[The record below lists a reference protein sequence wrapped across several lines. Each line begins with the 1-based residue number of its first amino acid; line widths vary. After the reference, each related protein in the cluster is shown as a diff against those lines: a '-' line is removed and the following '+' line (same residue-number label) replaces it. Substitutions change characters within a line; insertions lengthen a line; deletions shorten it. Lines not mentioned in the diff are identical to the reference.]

1 MKVMKRIRT
10 ILLLLVSIVTACAQQ
25 PLAQITPTPQNYEDH
40 KGNFKLSDA
49 KYVVADWNTIS
60 QQIIRTAFA
69 NSNLNLTFAN
79 SAKAKNSISLSLDSS
94 LNNESYVLDVTTK
107 GISIKAHDNAG
118 LFYGIQTLLQ
128 LFDNKSLNGTISAC
142 SISDSPR
149 FAYRGIMIDVSRHFR
164 SIDFL
169 KKQIDLLSQ
178 LKINR
183 LHIHLTDA
191 AGWRLEIKR
200 YPRLTQYAAWRKG
213 KTWNEWNENG
223 NLYCDINDTEAS
235 GGFYTQDEMRDLIAY
250 AADHCITIIP
260 EIEMPSHSE
269 EVTTAFPELS
279 CTHLPKQSD
288 FCVGNEATFAFIEN
302 VLDEVIDLFP
312 SHYIHIGG
320 DEASK
325 QAWKSCELC
334 QKRMNDEGLK
344 DVDEL
349 QSYLIHRV
357 EKYLN
362 SKGRDLLGW
371 DEILQG
377 GLAPNATVMS
387 WRGVDD
393 GLEAAKTGHNAIMS
407 PGEFCYFDGYQDA
420 PNTQPEAIGG
430 YLTLEKVYSYNP
442 IPDSFTAE
450 QAKYIIGVQG
460 NLWCEYI
467 PTAEHAEYMLYPRAI
482 ALAEVAW
489 TNPENK
495 SWDSFKQR
503 VVNVESKMKQ
513 LGYNFFDYSKE
524 VGNRPE
530 FYTPINHLALGKKV
544 KFNRPYWENYPANGD
559 NTLTD
564 GLRGGWN
571 YSDKRWLAFV
581 GNPRMDVVIDL
592 EDKTEIHS
600 IAADF
605 MQICGPDVYMPASVT
620 ISVSDDGVNFTE
632 LKRIDH
638 QVVKD
643 NKVSF
648 INFGWQ
654 GQTNA
659 RYVRYQADADKNIGG
674 VLFVDEIVVK

>member
-1 MKVMKRIRT
+1 MTRIST
-10 ILLLLVSIVTACAQQ
+10 FLLLCAGAITACAQQ
-25 PLAQITPTPQNYEDH
+25 PIAQVTPTPQHYEQL
-40 KGNFKLSDA
+40 KGNYKVSDA
-49 KYVVADWNTIS
+49 KYVVADWS
-60 QQIIRTAFA
+60 VVPQQVIKTAFERG
-69 NSNLNLTFAN
+69 NINVSFA
-79 SAKAKNSISLSLDSS
+79 SKAKDKQAIKLVVDSS
-94 LNNESYVLDVTTK
+94 IAKDGYVLDVTK
-107 GISIKAHDNAG
+107 NGINIKAADENG
-118 LFYGIQTLLQ
+118 FFYGIQTLLQ
-128 LFDNKSLNGTISAC
+128 LVDNQSMNGTIPAC
-142 SISDSPR
+142 TVNDTPR
-149 FAYRGIMIDVSRHFR
+149 FAYRGVMIDVSRHFR
-164 SIDFL
+164 SIEFL
-169 KKQIDLLSQ
+169 KKQIDLLAQ

-191 AGWRLEIKR
+191 AGWRLEIKQ
-200 YPRLTQYAAWRKG
+200 YPRLTEYAAWRPA
-213 KTWNEWNENG
+213 KTWKEWNDAG
-223 NLYCDINDTEAS
+223 NTYCEQNDPKAD

-250 AADHCITIIP
+250 AQKHCITIIP

-269 EVTTAFPELS
+269 EVTTTFPELS
-279 CTHLPKQSD
+279 CTHQPKQSD
-288 FCVGNEATFAFIEN
+288 FCVGNEATFKFVEN

-325 QAWKSCELC
+325 QAWKDCDLC
-334 QKRMNDEGLK
+334 KKRMSEEGLK

-349 QSYLIHRV
+349 QSYMIHRV

-387 WRGVDD
+387 WRGVEG
-393 GLEAAKTGHNAIMS
+393 GLQAAKSGHNAIMS
-407 PGEFCYFDGYQDA
+407 PGEYCYFDGYQDA

-442 IPDSFTAE
+442 IPDTFTAD

-503 VVNVESKMKQ
+503 VIKFENKMGEQ
-513 LGYNFFDYSKE
+513 GYNYFDYSKE

-530 FYTPINHLALGKKV
+530 FYTDIEHLAVGKKV
-544 KFNRPYWENYPANGD
+544 KFNRPYWTNYPANGE

-564 GLRGGWN
+564 GKRGGWN

-581 GNPRMDVVIDL
+581 GKPRMDVVIDM
-592 EDKTEIHS
+592 EKDTDIHS

-620 ISVSDDGVNFTE
+620 ISVSNDGENFTE

-638 QVVKD
+638 KVTKD

-648 INFGWQ
+648 INFGWE
-654 GQTNA
+654 GNAKA
-659 RYVRYQADADKNIGG
+659 RYIRYQADADETIGG
-674 VLFVDEIVVK
+674 VLFTDEIVVK

>member
-1 MKVMKRIRT
+1 MLRIKT
-10 ILLLLVSIVTACAQQ
+10 FLLSSALAITACAQQ
-25 PLAQITPTPQNYEDH
+25 PIAQITPAPQHFEQQ
-40 KGNFKLSDA
+40 KGNYKVADA
-49 KYVVADWNTIS
+49 KYVVADWS
-60 QQIIRTAFA
+60 SVSKQVMQTAFEH
-69 NSNLNLTFAN
+69 SGLNVSFVD
-79 SAKAKNSISLSLDSS
+79 KAKNKNAIRLSLDSS
-94 LNNESYVLDVTTK
+94 MAKESYVLEVTSK
-107 GISIKAHDNAG
+107 GISITAADDAG
-118 LFYGIQTLLQ
+118 LFYGVQTLSQ
-128 LFDNKSLNGTISAC
+128 LIDNKSLNGTISAC
-142 SISDSPR
+142 TVNDSPR
-149 FAYRGIMIDVSRHFR
+149 FAYRGVMIDVSRHFR

-169 KKQIDLLSQ
+169 KKQIDLLAQ

-200 YPRLTQYAAWRKG
+200 YPRLTEYAAWRPA
-213 KTWNEWNENG
+213 KTWKEWNDAG
-223 NLYCDINDTEAS
+223 NTYCEQSDPRAD

-250 AADHCITIIP
+250 AQKHCITIIP

-269 EVTTAFPELS
+269 EVTTTFPELS
-279 CTHLPKQSD
+279 CTHQPKQSD
-288 FCVGNEATFAFIEN
+288 FCVGNEATFEFIEN

-325 QAWKSCELC
+325 QAWKTCELC
-334 QKRMNDEGLK
+334 QKRMSDEGLK

-357 EKYLN
+357 EKYIN

-387 WRGVDD
+387 WRGVEG
-393 GLEAAKTGHNAIMS
+393 GLQAAQSGHNAIMS
-407 PGEFCYFDGYQDA
+407 PGEYCYFDGYQDA

-442 IPDSFTAE
+442 IPDTFTAD

-467 PTAEHAEYMLYPRAI
+467 PTAEHAEYMLYPRSI

-495 SWDSFKQR
+495 SWDAFKQR
-503 VVNVESKMKQ
+503 VIKFEDKMKEQ
-513 LGYNFFDYSKE
+513 GYNYFDYSKE

-530 FYTPINHLALGKKV
+530 FYTDINHLAFGKTV
-544 KFNRPYWENYPANGD
+544 KFNRPYWENYPANGAA
-559 NTLTD
+559 TLTD
-564 GLRGGWN
+564 GKRGGWN

-592 EDKTEIHS
+592 EKETEIHS

-605 MQICGPDVYMPASVT
+605 MQICGPDVYMPASVV
-620 ISVSDDGVNFTE
+620 ISVSDDGENFTE

-638 QVVKD
+638 KVVKD

-654 GQTNA
+654 GDAKA
-659 RYVRYQADADKNIGG
+659 RYIRYQADADKTIGG
-674 VLFVDEIVVK
+674 VLFTDEIVVK